1 MGGPALDDPPSEAPL
16 GRGEL
21 IIGKLLGPQAVVPY
35 FCTGKVLSVLTN
47 QPQLLAQAA
56 QPALSELRT
65 GAERHRLRQVCM
77 ALTRAILVLS
87 GGVVCLVLLVNEGF
101 VAWWVGAEQY
111 GGFWLTLALV
121 AGMLLRHWNM
131 TLVYSLF
138 ALGHDQRISLAAL
151 VDGAVTVAASILLTR
166 ATDQAIHEAGQDG
179 GLVSSGS
186 LPVEGDRTIGREE
199 LWSADVVDGSYVLE
213 VDVSDRANNHGKDSR
228 AVVLARTGPAIELLS
243 PPHAPL
249 DGVESWR
256 LGRLWDIRA
265 RVADPN
271 EIVEVVAHVIQRDG
285 AREKT
290 LLTLP
295 LERNSG
301 GTYQLPAS
309 VRERVEPELAG
320 SEIAIEVRARDVG
333 TASSHLERA
342 RVPDLGASYEP
353 RIRSTHVP
361 SASMALIA
369 GNREVDYVFG
379 GRGRPAPPPG
389 QRAWQ
394 LNIPQGTLRSFYL
407 DRGYVNF
414 AITSTQVS
422 ISPDKSQIFITVN
435 VDEGRQYRLGD
446 IRFVGDLQIA
456 ETGAREL
463 LQVQSGEIFSRSDVT
478 ASAGALRSRLGAEGF
493 AFANVDGVTEI
504 AADGEAVDLTFRVD
518 AGQRVYVR
526 RINFIGN
533 TTTQDEVLRRE
544 MIQMEGAPASTQSI
558 SQSRQRLERLGFFR
572 QVDVETQP
580 VAGESDKLDVTYT
593 VEEQPSG
600 SVSASIGFSQSAG
613 VIYGAALAQNNFL
626 GTGNRVNIGA
636 QRSDTFTSLN
646 FGFTDPYWTLD
657 GISRGYNLFYRETDY
672 EDSDISTYSTD
683 AYGGGINFGY
693 PINELTRLNF
703 GASVEDLTIK
713 TYNDTAQEIQRYVED
728 QGADAQSLKLTAS
741 WTRNNLNRGIMPTAG
756 NYQRL
761 SLETAVPGSDA
772 EYYKLR
778 AQARLLFPLTDTH
791 DWALKFSG
799 EVGYADSVGSDPYPF
814 YENFF
819 ARGLGS
825 VRGFTANTLGQR
837 TTPPTE
843 GGRDRTLGGNV
854 MMLGSAELLFPLP
867 FIEDR
872 RSMQTSLFLD
882 AGNTFLTDCYA
893 TQDGTSNCSS
903 GVDLGELRYSVGIGL
918 SWLTPVG
925 PLTFSIA
932 EPLNDESGDDTQFF
946 QFSLGQTF

>member
-1 MGGPALDDPPSEAPL
+1 MK
-16 GRGEL
+16 
-21 IIGKLLGPQAVVPY
+21 IKTIGLATLLLAGA
-35 FCTGKVLSVLTN
+35 T
-47 QPQLLAQAA
+47 LAQAEPFEVSDIRVEGLQRVSA
-56 QPALSELRT
+56 ASVFNAFPVSARDRVDDRELAEATRNLFATGLFEDIQLARDGDVLIIQVVERPTITRLNITGNRQIGDDELREGLEQAGLAEGQVLQLSTLEEIQRELEGVYQGQGRYSATIDASVEEIDEGRVQVDIDINEGAVAKIRQINIVGNRDFDDETLRDVFELNDRPGRLFGWFSRDEYSREALS
-65 GAERHRLRQVCM
+65 
-77 ALTRAILVLS
+77 
-87 GGVVCLVLLVNEGF
+87 
-101 VAWWVGAEQY
+101 
-111 GGFWLTLALV
+111 
-121 AGMLLRHWNM
+121 
-131 TLVYSLF
+131 
-138 ALGHDQRISLAAL
+138 
-151 VDGAVTVAASILLTR
+151 
-166 ATDQAIHEAGQDG
+166 
-179 GLVSSGS
+179 
-186 LPVEGDRTIGREE
+186 GD
-199 LWSADVVDGSYVLE
+199 
-213 VDVSDRANNHGKDSR
+213 
-228 AVVLARTGPAIELLS
+228 
-243 PPHAPL
+243 
-249 DGVESWR
+249 
-256 LGRLWDIRA
+256 
-265 RVADPN
+265 
-271 EIVEVVAHVIQRDG
+271 
-285 AREKT
+285 
-290 LLTLP
+290 
-295 LERNSG
+295 LER
-301 GTYQLPAS
+301 
-309 VRERVEPELAG
+309 
-320 SEIAIEVRARDVG
+320 
-333 TASSHLERA
+333 
-342 RVPDLGASYEP
+342 
-353 RIRSTHVP
+353 
-361 SASMALIA
+361 
-369 GNREVDYVFG
+369 
-379 GRGRPAPPPG
+379 
-389 QRAWQ
+389 
-394 LNIPQGTLRSFYL
+394 LRSFYL

-446 IRFVGDLQIA
+446 IRFVGDLKIG
-456 ETGAREL
+456 EREARDL
-463 LQVQSGEIFSRSDVT
+463 LQVESGEIFSRSDVT
-478 ASAGALRSRLGAEGF
+478 ASSEALRSRLGAEGF
-493 AFANVDGVTEI
+493 AFANVDGVPEI
-504 AADGEAVDLTFRVD
+504 AADGETVDLTFRVD
-518 AGQRVYVR
+518 AGQRAYVR

-544 MIQMEGAPASTQSI
+544 MIQLEGAPASTESI

-703 GASVEDLTIK
+703 GASVEDLTVK
-713 TYNDTAQEIQRYVED
+713 TYSDTSQEIQQYVED

-761 SLETAVPGSDA
+761 SLESAVPGSDA

-778 AQARLLFPLTDTH
+778 AEARQLFPLTEAH

-819 ARGLGS
+819 AGGLGS
-825 VRGFTANTLGQR
+825 VRGFTANTLGPR
-837 TTPPTE
+837 TTPPAE
-843 GGRDRTLGGNV
+843 GGRDRTLGGN
-854 MMLGSAELLFPLP
+854 MMMQGSAELLFPLP

>member
-1 MGGPALDDPPSEAPL
+1 MAT
-16 GRGEL
+16 
-21 IIGKLLGPQAVVPY
+21 LLLAGA
-35 FCTGKVLSVLTN
+35 T
-47 QPQLLAQAA
+47 LAQAEPFEVSDIRVEGLQRVSA
-56 QPALSELRT
+56 ASVFNAFPVSARDRVDDRELAEATRNLFATGLFEDIQLARDGDVLIIQVVERPTITRLNITGNRQIGDDELREGLEQAGLAEGQVLQLSTLEEIQRELEGVYQGQGRYSATIDASVEEIDEGRVQVDIDINEGAVAKIRQINIVGNRDFDDETLRDVFELNDRPGRLFGWFSRDEYSREALS
-65 GAERHRLRQVCM
+65 
-77 ALTRAILVLS
+77 
-87 GGVVCLVLLVNEGF
+87 
-101 VAWWVGAEQY
+101 
-111 GGFWLTLALV
+111 
-121 AGMLLRHWNM
+121 
-131 TLVYSLF
+131 
-138 ALGHDQRISLAAL
+138 
-151 VDGAVTVAASILLTR
+151 
-166 ATDQAIHEAGQDG
+166 
-179 GLVSSGS
+179 
-186 LPVEGDRTIGREE
+186 GD
-199 LWSADVVDGSYVLE
+199 
-213 VDVSDRANNHGKDSR
+213 
-228 AVVLARTGPAIELLS
+228 
-243 PPHAPL
+243 
-249 DGVESWR
+249 
-256 LGRLWDIRA
+256 
-265 RVADPN
+265 
-271 EIVEVVAHVIQRDG
+271 
-285 AREKT
+285 
-290 LLTLP
+290 
-295 LERNSG
+295 LER
-301 GTYQLPAS
+301 
-309 VRERVEPELAG
+309 
-320 SEIAIEVRARDVG
+320 
-333 TASSHLERA
+333 
-342 RVPDLGASYEP
+342 
-353 RIRSTHVP
+353 
-361 SASMALIA
+361 
-369 GNREVDYVFG
+369 
-379 GRGRPAPPPG
+379 
-389 QRAWQ
+389 
-394 LNIPQGTLRSFYL
+394 LRSFYL

-446 IRFVGDLQIA
+446 IRFVGDLKIG
-456 ETGAREL
+456 EREARDL
-463 LQVQSGEIFSRSDVT
+463 LQVESGEIFSRSDVT
-478 ASAGALRSRLGAEGF
+478 ASSEALRSRLGAEGF
-493 AFANVDGVTEI
+493 AFANVDGVPEI
-504 AADGEAVDLTFRVD
+504 AADGETVDLTFRVD
-518 AGQRVYVR
+518 AGQRAYVR

-544 MIQMEGAPASTQSI
+544 MIQLEGAPASTESI

-703 GASVEDLTIK
+703 GASVEDLTVK
-713 TYNDTAQEIQRYVED
+713 TYSDTSQEIQQYVED

-761 SLETAVPGSDA
+761 SLESAVPGSDA

-778 AQARLLFPLTDTH
+778 AEARQLFPLTEAH

-819 ARGLGS
+819 AGGLGS
-825 VRGFTANTLGQR
+825 VRGFTANTLGPR
-837 TTPPTE
+837 TTPPAE
-843 GGRDRTLGGNV
+843 GGRDRTLGGN
-854 MMLGSAELLFPLP
+854 MMMQGSAELLFPLP